1 MRPAEVSDFW
11 QERLQ
16 LYGVAMLFAYF
27 TFLSSAAMLRYWPVG
42 PDGFAVASDFASFWS
57 AGRLAITGR
66 AAEAYDW
73 ATQKAMQV
81 AEIGR
86 DFDGNYPWHNPPH
99 AFFLVAPFG
108 VPSYLIGWLLWVA
121 AGVAF
126 LAGMLRL
133 VLPGYLVPAL
143 LAAPATL
150 WCAVAGQNG
159 FVTAGLMA
167 GCLAMVERRPWMAG
181 AFLGL
186 LTYKPQFGLLF
197 PLFLLLER
205 RWTVIASATL
215 TALALVA
222 ASALVFGTATWLA
235 FFDSVGTT
243 NGVLLRG
250 GAGWTKLQSLYAIA
264 FRLTG
269 STPVAMTAQLTVM
282 AAAVALL
289 VWFCLRPGTT
299 ALRAAALVAASCL
312 VTPYVYIYDAVMLT
326 TAAAFLVRDGLDRGF
341 GRFERSLI
349 LLGCAL
355 PVAFFLVDSLAT
367 PAGALVLLGTAALR
381 SVRMMSEERGL
392 A

>member
-1 MRPAEVSDFW
+1 MRPVEVSEFW
-11 QERLQ
+11 RERLQ
-16 LYGVAMLFAYF
+16 LYGVAVLFAYF

-42 PDGFAVASDFASFWS
+42 ADGFAVASDFASFWS

-73 ATQKAMQV
+73 AAQKAMQV

-150 WCAVAGQNG
+150 WCAIAGQNG

-167 GCLAMVERRPWMAG
+167 GCLAMMERRPWVAG

-205 RWTVIASATL
+205 RWTVIASATV

-222 ASALVFGTATWLA
+222 ASALIFGTATWLA

-250 GAGWTKLQSLYAIA
+250 GAGWTKLQSFYAIA

-269 STPVAMTAQLTVM
+269 STPVAMTAQLTVI
-282 AAAVALL
+282 AAGVALL

-341 GRFERSLI
+341 GPLERPLI

-367 PAGALVLLGTAALR
+367 PVGALALLGTAALR
-381 SVRMMSEERGL
+381 SARMVREERGP